1 MLESAA
7 ICFYAFVILKPNG
20 YNELIR
26 LIYSAEEF
34 SFLLSQV
41 SQQLKRKEET
51 FRDRQIASDF
61 PSFER
66 MVGRLVLEI

>member
-34 SFLLSQV
+34 PFFTLS
-41 SQQLKRKEET
+41 SLSTIERKEET